1 MLAFST
7 QLIGQTEKALNALL
21 RTVLLDRQ
29 LSERE
34 WVALRLTSQL
44 EGPGTLV
51 ETIRDS
57 AQFTDAA
64 DLLSGL
70 EARGLVVDEALSPAG
85 ADLVAEI
92 GREIGALT
100 ETIWARIAPADA
112 EAAARA
118 LDSVLA
124 QTRALL
130 RGWSQP

>member
-21 RTVLLDRQ
+21 RTVLVDRQ

-34 WVALRLTSQL
+34 WVALRLTSQFD
-44 EGPGTLV
+44 GPGTLV

-70 EARGLVVDEALSPAG
+70 EARGLVMDDALSAAG

-92 GREIGALT
+92 SREIGALT
-100 ETIWARIAPADA
+100 DPIWASIAPADA
-112 EAAARA
+112 ETAARA
-118 LDSVLA
+118 LDGVLTR
-124 QTRALL
+124 TRALL
-130 RGWSQP
+130 RGESQP

>member
-21 RTVLLDRQ
+21 RTVLLDRR

-34 WVALRLTSQL
+34 WVALRLTSQF
-44 EGPGTLV
+44 EGPSTLV
-51 ETIRDS
+51 ETLRDS

-92 GREIGALT
+92 SREIGALT
-100 ETIWARIAPADA
+100 EPIWASIAPADA

-130 RGWSQP
+130 RGESQP

>member
-21 RTVLLDRQ
+21 RTVLIDRH

-34 WVALRLTSQL
+34 WVALRLTSQFD
-44 EGPGTLV
+44 GPDTLV
-51 ETIRDS
+51 ETIRDR
-57 AQFTDAA
+57 AQFADAA

-70 EARGLVVDEALSPAG
+70 EGRGLVVDDALSAAG

-92 GREIGALT
+92 SREIRTLT
-100 ETIWARIAPADA
+100 EPIWASIAPADA

-130 RGWSQP
+130 NR